1 MSKSIVMNA
10 FIQEIDRVRR
20 ERGLNQ
26 QQLAELLGTKQGNVS
41 RLLRGDENPT
51 IERCE
56 EIAAKLGLRI
66 ALHLEEAEELSTT

>member
-1 MSKSIVMNA
+1 MSKSPAMNT
-10 FIQEIDRVRR
+10 FIEEINRIRR

-26 QQLAELLGTKQGNVS
+26 VQVGELIGTQQGNVS

-56 EIAAKLGLRI
+56 EIAAKLGYRMI
-66 ALHLEEAEELSTT
+66 VKFEEIEQLANV

>member
-1 MSKSIVMNA
+1 MTQSIIMNA
-10 FIQEIDRVRR
+10 FIREIDRIRR

-41 RLLRGDENPT
+41 RLLRGEENPT

-56 EIAAKLGLRI
+56 EIAAKLGLEIRVQI
-66 ALHLEEAEELSTT
+66 VELEAV

>member
-1 MSKSIVMNA
+1 MSKSEAMNT
-10 FIQEIDRVRR
+10 FIEEINRIRN

-26 QQLAELLGTKQGNVS
+26 VQVGELIGTQQGNVS

-56 EIAAKLGLRI
+56 EIAAKLGYRMI
-66 ALHLEEAEELSTT
+66 VKFEEIPQLSHV